1 MFSMRRHFI
10 TAVHSIKL
18 RTALWIVHL
27 VAVLSDKAAVCRGCS
42 SSEGLLLCRSCGH
55 EVALERDLSFV
66 PSRLALSHRN
76 NTVIGERRTTVQ
88 LFENPQGFQF
98 EVVTFKKADVL
109 KHWPADG
116 HFTWFPGFSWTVAT
130 CPRCKAHLGWAFQ
143 PSDWPQTVTR
153 QDFEDSDQ
161 TFVALIL
168 QRLLQEQFA
177 SSLLMTPNSFRS

>member
-1 MFSMRRHFI
+1 MLWLRRPF
-10 TAVHSIKL
+10 TADHLLKL
-18 RTALWIVHL
+18 HAALWVVPL
-27 VAVLSDKAAVCRGCS
+27 AAVLSQKAGVCRGCS

-55 EVALERDLSFV
+55 EVALEKDLSFV

-98 EVVTFKKADVL
+98 ELVTFRKADVL
-109 KHWPADG
+109 KHWPADK

-153 QDFEDSDQ
+153 QDFENSDQ
-161 TFVALIL
+161 TFVALIV